1 MLVKDDLIK
10 PTWTGKII
18 TSSSVSNQPLW
29 KDTEELKAG
38 IFSNYPLEVLKGKK
52 CGDAWVHV
60 HARADYIKENVPKAA
75 LRLKEMD
82 QNP

>member
-1 MLVKDDLIK
+1 MKDDLIK
-10 PTWTGKII
+10 PTGTGKVI

-52 CGDAWVHV
+52 SGDAWVHV
-60 HARADYIKENVPKAA
+60 DARADYIKENVPKAA

>member
-1 MLVKDDLIK
+1 VKDDLIK
-10 PTWTGKII
+10 PTGTGKVI

-52 CGDAWVHV
+52 SGDAWVHV
-60 HARADYIKENVPKAA
+60 DARADYIKENVPKAA